1 MQYMIEGGWGMW
13 ASVLIAVGVGGYGF
27 TRDAARRS
35 GVLFGGA
42 FAVLLSGLLGMATG
56 MEAVA
61 SGIAHRGASWPQAGY
76 AVGLGLGELANN
88 GTLSVALAGILAL
101 AAAALRPKAQTA

>member
-1 MQYMIEGGWGMW
+1 MQFMIEGGWGMW
-13 ASVLIAVGVGGYGF
+13 ASLVIAIGVGGYGF
-27 TRDAARRS
+27 TRDAAKRA

-42 FAVLLSGLLGMATG
+42 FAVLLSGLLGMTTG

-61 SGIAHRGASWPQAGY
+61 SGIAHQGASWPRAGY

-88 GTLSVALAGILAL
+88 GTLAVALASILGLAAL
-101 AAAALRPKAQTA
+101 AIRPKTQAA